1 MQKETVTVVILEGGK
16 TCKEVNPYGEKPKQ
30 ATMVVASISHQREA
44 RIRYNDLLNAWN
56 LAELKLRTW
65 EVANVEYHAG
75 NPLVYVFDK
84 DANGKIF
91 KLLEPE
97 ETFKAQIINGKAV
110 IV

>member
-1 MQKETVTVVILEGGK
+1 METVTVRILEGGR
-16 TCKEVNPYGEKPKQ
+16 TCREINPYGEKPFVYRTKMRQ
-30 ATMVVASISHQREA
+30 LLKNDKRFQKTNKDLHEWQEA
-44 RIRYNDLLNAWN
+44 EN
-56 LAELKLRTW
+56 KLRTW